1 MNRRNLAIVALCCL
15 PTIAI
20 TTVVAQRYSSDE
32 RGVGGSPASA
42 AHVDEAVGRVVAQ
55 PMRPGEP
62 VGPAAVVASVSYEGD
77 VAGLPKTAAVFVFAR
92 AYDATV
98 GRHDF
103 HRANVVARPPVLPRE
118 VTKPPAECETGDARR
133 RYETEHGGEA
143 MDLGFAVDVVQEAS
157 GLGMGDTLR
166 AL

>member
-1 MNRRNLAIVALCCL
+1 LNRRNLAIVALCCL

-20 TTVVAQRYSSDE
+20 TTVVAQRYSPDE

-92 AYDATV
+92 RS
-98 GRHDF
+98 GERMP
-103 HRANVVARPPVLPRE
+103 VAVERLAPARLP
-118 VTKPPAECETGDARR
+118 
-133 RYETEHGGEA
+133 
-143 MDLGFAVDVVQEAS
+143 VDVVFRHEAGAELEIVARVS
-157 GLGMGDTLR
+157 LLGGAKLEEGDVESAVTVVAPGEGEKVIALR
-166 AL
+166 LPGI